1 MARMTVRW
9 RLDVAYDGTDFDG
22 WSRQPG
28 RRTVQDTLE
37 SAITTVL
44 RLPSAPLTVA
54 GRTDAGVHARGQV
67 CHVDLP
73 SDIPLSNRGEPLDSL
88 LMRRLSRL
96 LPPDLRVTGIR
107 PAVAGFDARFSASW
121 RRYAYRICDDPAR
134 ADPVRRRDVLWWP
147 RALNV
152 EAMGAAS
159 VGLLGVHDFA
169 AFCKQRVGATTIR
182 ALLGLSW
189 RREDGL
195 VVGTVTADA
204 FCHHMV
210 RSLVGA
216 LIMVGE
222 GRRPT
227 SWPAELLAARGRD
240 PMLAPARPHGLTL
253 EQVRYPPDAELAAR
267 ADETRA
273 VRVR

>member
-1 MARMTVRW
+1 MTVRW

-37 SAITTVL
+37 SAIATIL
-44 RLPSAPLTVA
+44 RLPSARLTVA

-73 SDIPLSNRGEPLDSL
+73 VELSMMGGGEPLESL
-88 LMRRLSRL
+88 LMRRLGRL

-107 PAVAGFDARFSASW
+107 RAVDGFDARFSASW
-121 RRYAYRICDDPAR
+121 RRYVYRICDDPTR
-134 ADPVRRRDVLWWP
+134 VDPVRRREVLWWP
-147 RALNV
+147 RVLDVA
-152 EAMGAAS
+152 AMAAAS
-159 VGLLGVHDFA
+159 AGLLGIHDFA
-169 AFCKQRVGATTIR
+169 AFCKQRAGATTIR
-182 ALLGLSW
+182 SLLAVTW
-189 RREDGL
+189 RREEGL

-204 FCHHMV
+204 FCHRMV

-216 LIMVGE
+216 LVVVGE
-222 GRRPT
+222 GRRSA
-227 SWPAELLAARGRD
+227 SWPAELLATGGHD
-240 PMLAPARPHGLTL
+240 PLVVPARSRGLTL
-253 EQVRYPPDAELAAR
+253 EQVGYPPDGELAAR